1 MNTQADANLRW
12 TGHALV
18 DVGIAGVCA
27 FLGRGRPEDLTLN
40 DLDRASD
47 FIVETYYQEKRG
59 TYLTCVFMNASF
71 TQPNESRDTTE
82 AFIRQYCRAHRADPD
97 PRGVGERCAF
107 SGL

>member
-82 AFIRQYCRAHRADPD
+82 AFIRQSKRRSEERRVGKECRSRWSPYH
-97 PRGVGERCAF
+97 
-107 SGL
+107 